1 MADQNGGSAAGCA
14 LVLAV
19 LALLFWPVLLTAAG
33 LLLAVA
39 LAQPRIALTLELID
53 DGADAAEL
61 ETIQRCLNP
70 PAVLSG
76 LRSNSGVARFLQAN
90 GITMVGDLAVEA
102 RATRAALECLR
113 EVAWTRA
120 ALDTLRQLHQAAA
133 QTLAKAQGNE
143 LLEPS
148 IPQLEEAL
156 SAFETEAAKLQVA
169 LAESRGMVRKLHDF
183 LQVPEGIRP
192 ILSFDLDPVFDPA
205 RLKQLE
211 QSFDEVVLLNDAF
224 RELSRQKL
232 A

>member
-1 MADQNGGSAAGCA
+1 
-14 LVLAV
+14 
-19 LALLFWPVLLTAAG
+19 LFWPVLLTAAG
-33 LLLAVA
+33 LLLAGDM
-39 LAQPRIALTLELID
+39 AQPRIALTLELID

-90 GITMVGDLAVEA
+90 GITMVGNLAVEA